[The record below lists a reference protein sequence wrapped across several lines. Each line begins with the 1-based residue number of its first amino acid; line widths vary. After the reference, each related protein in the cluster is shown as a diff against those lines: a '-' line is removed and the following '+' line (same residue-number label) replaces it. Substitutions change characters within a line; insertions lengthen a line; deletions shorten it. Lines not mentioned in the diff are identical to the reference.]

1 MEFFMKKSILASSI
15 AAAVFGLG
23 ASGAHAVISVNT
35 TGVGDMLLVPYFSA
49 QAENATLL
57 SITNTDTQNG
67 KAVKVRFRGA
77 ANSDDILDFQVFLS
91 PTDIWTANVS
101 KGADGRAVLTT
112 SDKSCTKPNVL
123 SGTSF
128 LTSRLNPALTGDAL
142 NNGTREGY
150 IEILGMADIPPN
162 NLAGGTGGNFTGL
175 LQTPATDAK
184 VVAGTAK
191 QTDNPL
197 FFATKHVKGE
207 APPCSGTAWTGLDT
221 AALGLTNAAAGTGPA
236 LGLTP
241 STGKLMADWTI
252 VNTVNAAAWGGQ
264 AIALT
269 SDVGEANRVA
279 ASSNVLI
286 TYVPQTAVAVST
298 TNAAL
303 WSADPLFLN
312 AAGAT
317 LAYNPV
323 AQTLGAPVGAA
334 AVVAPGQ
341 YDLPDLSTSFDR
353 GALTAANAARQVTEI
368 TNALASRA
376 AILNEFAVESSIS
389 GSTDWVF
396 SMPTR
401 RYSVAMAYSK
411 ITANDDGRRWNL
423 LLNDGTGMAATPTLA
438 NQFQVKNTAVV
449 NGMICVT
456 GANPKPYDREEQT
469 PTTAAAVVVSPSTL
483 AGTVRLCGETS
494 VLSFNNGTGTSGA
507 LKGSVSVSAIDVPYA
522 AGWATMSVAAPNAS
536 VGAVVAGTVTS
547 NNYPIAGGAFQRAA
561 FGAQGFGVFR
571 PYR

>member
-1 MEFFMKKSILASSI
+1 MKKSILASSI

-23 ASGAHAVISVNT
+23 ASGAHAVISVNA
-35 TGVGDMLLVPYFSA
+35 TGIGDMLLVPYFSA

-57 SITNTDTQNG
+57 SITNTDTLNG

-77 ANSDDILDFQVFLS
+77 ANSDDVLDFQVFLS
-91 PTDIWTANVS
+91 PTDVWTANVS

-112 SDKSCTKPNVL
+112 SDKSCTKPNVI

-128 LTSRLNPALTGDAL
+128 LTGRLNPTLTGDAL

-150 IEILGMADIPPN
+150 IEILGMADIPPH
-162 NLAGGTGGNFTGL
+162 NLLTGLHAAFTGL
-175 LQTPATDAK
+175 LGTPATDPK

-191 QTDNPL
+191 TTDNPL

-207 APPCSGTAWTGLDT
+207 APPCTGTAWTGLDT
-221 AALGLTNAAAGTGPA
+221 AALGLTNAAVGTGPA

-269 SDVGEANRVA
+269 SDVGEAARLV
-279 ASSNVLI
+279 ASSNVMI
-286 TYVPQTAVAVST
+286 TYVPQTSVAVST

-312 AAGAT
+312 ANAAT

-323 AQTLGAPVGAA
+323 AQTLGTPVGAA
-334 AVVAPGQ
+334 AVISPGQ
-341 YDLPDLSTSFDR
+341 YDFPDLSTSFDR
-353 GALTAANAARQVTEI
+353 GGLTAANAAIQVTEI
-368 TNALASRA
+368 TNSLATRA
-376 AILNEFAVESSIS
+376 AIINEFAVESSIS

-401 RYSVAMAYSK
+401 RYSIAMAYSK
-411 ITANDDGRRWNL
+411 ITANDDGRRWNP
-423 LLNDGTGMAATPTLA
+423 LLNDATGMNAIPTLA

-456 GANPKPYDREEQT
+456 GNNPKPYDREEQT
-469 PTTAAAVVVSPSTL
+469 PATAAAVVVSPSTL
-483 AGTVRLCGETS
+483 AGSVRLCGETS

-507 LKGSVSVSAIDVPYA
+507 LKASVSVSAIDVPYA

-536 VGAVVAGTVTS
+536 VGAVAAAATS
-547 NNYPIAGGAFQRAA
+547 NNYPVAGGAFQRAA

-571 PYR
+571 SFR

>member
-1 MEFFMKKSILASSI
+1 MKKSILASSI

-23 ASGAHAVISVNT
+23 ASGAHAVITVNP

-57 SITNTDTQNG
+57 SITNTDTVNG

-101 KGADGRAVLTT
+101 RGADGRAVLTT

-128 LTSRLNPALTGDAL
+128 LTSRLNPTLTGDAL

-162 NLAGGTGGNFTGL
+162 NVAGGTGGNFTGL
-175 LQTPATDAK
+175 LQTPASDAK
-184 VVAGTAK
+184 VIAGTAK
-191 QTDNPL
+191 TTDNPL

-221 AALGLTNAAAGTGPA
+221 AALGLTNNAATGTGPA

-264 AIALT
+264 AIAL
-269 SDVGEANRVA
+269 
-279 ASSNVLI
+279 SSNVTEAQRVVTNSLVQI
-286 TYVPQTAVAVST
+286 TYVPQTATAVT
-298 TNAAL
+298 TANAAI

-312 AAGAT
+312 AFADT

-334 AVVAPGQ
+334 AVVAPGM
-341 YDLPDLSTSFDR
+341 YDLPDLSTPFDT
-353 GALTAANAARQVTEI
+353 ALSAANSALQVTEI
-368 TNALASRA
+368 TNALATRA
-376 AILNEFAVESSIS
+376 AIMNEFAVESSIS

-411 ITANDDGRRWNL
+411 ITANDDGRRWNR
-423 LLNDGTGMAATPTLA
+423 LLNDGTGMAAAPTLA

-456 GANPKPYDREEQT
+456 GTNPKPYDREEQT
-469 PTTAAAVVVSPSTL
+469 PTTAAAVVVSPSVL

-522 AGWATMSVAAPNAS
+522 TGWATMIVTAPNAS
-536 VGAVVAGTVTS
+536 AGAVGGVAALS
-547 NNYPIAGGAFQRAA
+547 NYPIAGGAFQRAA

>member
-1 MEFFMKKSILASSI
+1 MKKSILASSI

-23 ASGAHAVISVNT
+23 ASGAHAVISVNA
-35 TGVGDMLLVPYFSA
+35 TGIGDMLLVPYFSA

-57 SITNTDTQNG
+57 SITNTDTLNG

-77 ANSDDILDFQVFLS
+77 ANSDDVLDFQVFLS
-91 PTDIWTANVS
+91 PTDVWTANVS

-112 SDKSCTKPNVL
+112 SDKSCTKPNVI

-128 LTSRLNPALTGDAL
+128 LTARLNPTLTGDAL

-150 IEILGMADIPPN
+150 IEILGMADIPPH
-162 NLAGGTGGNFTGL
+162 NLATGTAVAFIGL
-175 LQTPATDAK
+175 LGTPVSDPK

-191 QTDNPL
+191 TTDNPL

-207 APPCSGTAWTGLDT
+207 APPCTGTAWTGLDT
-221 AALGLTNAAAGTGPA
+221 AALGLTNAASGTGPA

-241 STGKLMADWTI
+241 STGKLMANWTI

-269 SDVGEANRVA
+269 SDVGEAARLV
-279 ASSNVLI
+279 ASSNVMI
-286 TYVPQTAVAVST
+286 TYVPQTSVAVST

-312 AAGAT
+312 ANAAT

-323 AQTLGAPVGAA
+323 AQTLGTPVGAA
-334 AVVAPGQ
+334 AVISPGQ
-341 YDLPDLSTSFDR
+341 YDFPDLSTSFDR
-353 GALTAANAARQVTEI
+353 GGLTAANAAIQVTEI
-368 TNALASRA
+368 TNSLATRA
-376 AILNEFAVESSIS
+376 AIINEFAVESSIS

-401 RYSVAMAYSK
+401 RYSIAMAYSK
-411 ITANDDGRRWNL
+411 ITANDDGRRWNP
-423 LLNDGTGMAATPTLA
+423 LLNDATGMNAIPTLA

-456 GANPKPYDREEQT
+456 GNNPKPYDREEQT
-469 PTTAAAVVVSPSTL
+469 PATAAAVVVSPSTL
-483 AGTVRLCGETS
+483 AGSVRLCGETS

-507 LKGSVSVSAIDVPYA
+507 LKASVSVSAIDVPYA

-536 VGAVVAGTVTS
+536 VGAVAAAATS
-547 NNYPIAGGAFQRAA
+547 NNYPVAGGAFQRAA

-571 PYR
+571 SFR

>member
-1 MEFFMKKSILASSI
+1 
-15 AAAVFGLG
+15 
-23 ASGAHAVISVNT
+23 
-35 TGVGDMLLVPYFSA
+35 
-49 QAENATLL
+49 
-57 SITNTDTQNG
+57 
-67 KAVKVRFRGA
+67 
-77 ANSDDILDFQVFLS
+77 
-91 PTDIWTANVS
+91 
-101 KGADGRAVLTT
+101 
-112 SDKSCTKPNVL
+112 
-123 SGTSF
+123 
-128 LTSRLNPALTGDAL
+128 
-142 NNGTREGY
+142 
-150 IEILGMADIPPN
+150 
-162 NLAGGTGGNFTGL
+162 
-175 LQTPATDAK
+175 
-184 VVAGTAK
+184 
-191 QTDNPL
+191 
-197 FFATKHVKGE
+197 
-207 APPCSGTAWTGLDT
+207 
-221 AALGLTNAAAGTGPA
+221 
-236 LGLTP
+236 
-241 STGKLMADWTI
+241 MADWTI

-264 AIALT
+264 AIAL
-269 SDVGEANRVA
+269 SSNVAEADRVIA
-279 ASSNVLI
+279 NSNVLI
-286 TYVPQTAVAVST
+286 TYVPQTATAVT
-298 TNAAL
+298 TANAAL

-353 GALTAANAARQVTEI
+353 GTAGGLTAANAARQVTEI
-368 TNALASRA
+368 TNALAGRA

-438 NQFQVKNTAVV
+438 NQFQVKNTAVL

-561 FGAQGFGVFR
+561 SGAQGFGVFR

>member
-1 MEFFMKKSILASSI
+1 
-15 AAAVFGLG
+15 
-23 ASGAHAVISVNT
+23 
-35 TGVGDMLLVPYFSA
+35 
-49 QAENATLL
+49 
-57 SITNTDTQNG
+57 
-67 KAVKVRFRGA
+67 
-77 ANSDDILDFQVFLS
+77 
-91 PTDIWTANVS
+91 
-101 KGADGRAVLTT
+101 
-112 SDKSCTKPNVL
+112 
-123 SGTSF
+123 
-128 LTSRLNPALTGDAL
+128 
-142 NNGTREGY
+142 
-150 IEILGMADIPPN
+150 
-162 NLAGGTGGNFTGL
+162 
-175 LQTPATDAK
+175 
-184 VVAGTAK
+184 
-191 QTDNPL
+191 
-197 FFATKHVKGE
+197 
-207 APPCSGTAWTGLDT
+207 
-221 AALGLTNAAAGTGPA
+221 
-236 LGLTP
+236 
-241 STGKLMADWTI
+241 
-252 VNTVNAAAWGGQ
+252 
-264 AIALT
+264 
-269 SDVGEANRVA
+269 
-279 ASSNVLI
+279 
-286 TYVPQTAVAVST
+286 
-298 TNAAL
+298 
-303 WSADPLFLN
+303 
-312 AAGAT
+312 
-317 LAYNPV
+317 V

-368 TNALASRA
+368 TNALATRA

-536 VGAVVAGTVTS
+536 LGTVAGGPVTS

>member
-162 NLAGGTGGNFTGL
+162 NVAGGTGGNFTGL
-175 LQTPATDAK
+175 LQTPGTDAK
-184 VVAGTAK
+184 VIAGTAK

-221 AALGLTNAAAGTGPA
+221 ATLGLTNDAATGTGPA

-269 SDVGEANRVA
+269 SDVLESNRVA
-279 ASSNVLI
+279 TNSNVQI
-286 TYVPQTAVAVST
+286 IYVPQTATAVT
-298 TNAAL
+298 TANAAN

-312 AAGAT
+312 AFADT
-317 LAYNPV
+317 VAYNPV
-323 AQTLGAPVGAA
+323 AQTLGAPVGTA
-334 AVVAPGQ
+334 AVVAPGM
-341 YDLPDLSTSFDR
+341 YDLPDLSTPFDQ
-353 GALTAANAARQVTEI
+353 GAPLSPAKSAKQVTDI
-368 TNALASRA
+368 TNSLSGRT
-376 AILNEFAVESSIS
+376 AIMNEFAVESSIS

-411 ITANDDGRRWNL
+411 ITANDDGRRWNK
-423 LLNDGTGMAATPTLA
+423 LLNNETGTLG
-438 NQFQVKNTAVV
+438 NQFQFKNTSIV

-456 GANPKPYDREEQT
+456 TAANPKPYDREEQT

-536 VGAVVAGTVTS
+536 LGTVAGGPVTS

-561 FGAQGFGVFR
+561 SGAQGFGVFR

>member
-1 MEFFMKKSILASSI
+1 MKKSILASSI

-35 TGVGDMLLVPYFSA
+35 SGVGDILLVPYFSA

-57 SITNTDTQNG
+57 SITNTDTVNG

-77 ANSDDILDFQVFLS
+77 ANSDDVLDFQVFLS
-91 PTDIWTANVS
+91 PTDIWTANVA

-112 SDKSCTKPNVL
+112 SDKSCTKPNVI

-128 LTSRLNPALTGDAL
+128 LTGRLNPTLTGDAL
-142 NNGTREGY
+142 ASGTREGY

-162 NLAGGTGGNFTGL
+162 NVVGGGAGNFTGL
-175 LQTPATDAK
+175 LQTSSTDSK

-191 QTDNPL
+191 TTDNPL

-221 AALGLTNAAAGTGPA
+221 AELGLTNAAAGTGPA
-236 LGLTP
+236 LGLIP

-264 AIALT
+264 AIALS
-269 SDVGEANRVA
+269 SDVTEANRVIA
-279 ASSNVLI
+279 NSAVLI
-286 TYVPQTAVAVST
+286 NYVSQTAVAVST

-312 AAGAT
+312 ANAAT

-334 AVVAPGQ
+334 AVVTPGQ

-353 GALTAANAARQVTEI
+353 GTSGGRTAANAAIQVTEI

-376 AILNEFAVESSIS
+376 AIINEFAVESSIS

-401 RYSVAMAYSK
+401 RYSIVMAYSK
-411 ITANDDGRRWNL
+411 ISANDDGRRWNP
-423 LLNDGTGMAATPTLA
+423 LLNDSTGMASSPTLA
-438 NQFQVKNTAVV
+438 NQFQVKNTSVV

-469 PTTAAAVVVSPSTL
+469 PSTTSVVVVSPSTV
-483 AGTVRLCGETS
+483 AGSVKLCGETS

-507 LKGSVSVSAIDVPYA
+507 LKGSVSVTAIDVPYS

-536 VGAVVAGTVTS
+536 VGAVAAAATS

-571 PYR
+571 PFR

>member
-1 MEFFMKKSILASSI
+1 MKKSILASSI

-23 ASGAHAVISVNT
+23 ASGAHAAMSVNT
-35 TGVGDMLLVPYFSA
+35 SGIGDMLLVPYFSA
-49 QAENATLL
+49 QTENATLL

-77 ANSDDILDFQVFLS
+77 ANSDDVLDFQVFLS
-91 PTDIWTANVS
+91 PTDVWTANVS

-112 SDKSCTKPNVL
+112 SDKSCTKPNVI

-128 LTSRLNPALTGDAL
+128 LTARLNPSLTGDAL
-142 NNGTREGY
+142 ANGTREGY
-150 IEILGMADIPPN
+150 VEIIGMADIPPN
-162 NLAGGTGGNFTGL
+162 KVSGGTGSNFTGL
-175 LQTPATDAK
+175 LETPSTDAK

-191 QTDNPL
+191 TTDNPL

-207 APPCSGTAWTGLDT
+207 APPCTGTAWTGLDT

-264 AIALT
+264 AIALSSGIAESNRVGAG
-269 SDVGEANRVA
+269 SDVQ
-279 ASSNVLI
+279 I
-286 TYVPQTAVAVST
+286 IYVPQTATAVT
-298 TNAAL
+298 TANAAL
-303 WSADPLFLN
+303 WTADPLFLN
-312 AAGAT
+312 ANADT
-317 LAYNPV
+317 VAYNPV
-323 AQTLGAPVGAA
+323 AQTLGSPVGAA
-334 AVVAPGQ
+334 AVVAPGM
-341 YDLPDLSTSFDR
+341 YDLPDLSTAFD
-353 GALTAANAARQVTEI
+353 ASLSAANSAKQVTDI
-368 TNALASRA
+368 TNALAARA
-376 AILNEFAVESSIS
+376 AIINDFAVESGIS

-411 ITANDDGRRWNL
+411 VSANDDGRRWNK
-423 LLNDGTGMAATPTLA
+423 LLNNATGADASPTLA
-438 NQFQVKNTAVV
+438 NQFQFKNTSVV

-469 PTTAAAVVVSPSTL
+469 PSTATAVVVSPSTL
-483 AGTVRLCGETS
+483 PGTVKLCGETS

-507 LKGSVSVSAIDVPYA
+507 VKGSVSVSAIDVTYP

-536 VGAVVAGTVTS
+536 VGTVGGVTVVS
-547 NNYPIAGGAFQRAA
+547 NYPIAGGSFQRAA
-561 FGAQGFGVFR
+561 FGAQGFGIYRPFR
-571 PYR
+571 